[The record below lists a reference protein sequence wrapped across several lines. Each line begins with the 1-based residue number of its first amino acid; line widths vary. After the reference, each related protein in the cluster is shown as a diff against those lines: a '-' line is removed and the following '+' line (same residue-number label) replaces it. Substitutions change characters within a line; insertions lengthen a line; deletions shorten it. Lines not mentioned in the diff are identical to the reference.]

1 MTTTLPGAGA
11 PGAANPDATRPD
23 VNDGDP
29 TRSVTTAGRR
39 AAKRAAKRAAT
50 RGGLDRVPKAKAIAV
65 SALLWVFIIG
75 FGFPVLWFVL
85 SAFKPG
91 GELFSYPLT
100 LFPKQWSVSGFV
112 EAWQSFDFARYF
124 GNTIVVALV
133 TTVLTVLASA
143 ATGYALAKYDNRW
156 LKVFF
161 VCILATTMLPT
172 EVILAP
178 TFIVIRDLGMYD
190 SLAGIIV
197 PSIITATGI
206 FMFRQFFLTVPD
218 DLVEAARID
227 GASEFGIFW
236 RIMLPISRPIMLT
249 LAIFSFQ
256 WRWNDYIW
264 PLLVL
269 NDPHQ
274 FTIQIALQSI
284 VGAENVNWTVLLGA
298 SVISILPLLLIYLV
312 FQKYVNGADLNAGL
326 KD

>member
-1 MTTTLPGAGA
+1 MTATLPTETDKTG
-11 PGAANPDATRPD
+11 
-23 VNDGDP
+23 
-29 TRSVTTAGRR
+29 SGRR
-39 AAKRAAKRAAT
+39 AGRAGRSKAVDATPRPQAIAAT
-50 RGGLDRVPKAKAIAV
+50 
-65 SALLWVFIIG
+65 ALLWVFIIA

-100 LFPKQWSVSGFV
+100 LLPKNWSVEGFA
-112 EAWQSFDFARYF
+112 EAWSSYDFAQYF
-124 GNTIVVALV
+124 GNTVIVALV

-197 PSIITATGI
+197 PSVITATGI
-206 FMFRQFFLTVPD
+206 FMFRQFFITVPD

-269 NDPHQ
+269 NDPKQ

-298 SVISILPLLLIYLV
+298 SVISIIPLVLLYLV